1 VGVIGT
7 AGHVDHGKSS
17 LVRALTGIDPDRL
30 REEKEREMT
39 IDLGF
44 AWLDLPG
51 GERVGIIDVPGHKD
65 FIKNMLAGVGGID
78 AALFVVAADEGVMPQ
93 TQEHLDILDLLQVKT
108 GVIALTKIDLV
119 SDPEWLELMEA
130 DLLEHLEGT
139 PLEHAPVVHVSARTG
154 AGLDKLKAAIAAA
167 LRSAE
172 TRQDRGRARLPV
184 DRIFTIAGFGAVVTG
199 TLMDG
204 VLRVGDEI
212 ELQPAGLKGRIR
224 GIQSHKDRLE
234 RAYPG
239 SRVAVNLT
247 GIGIEH
253 IARGDVVAAPGVL
266 RGTTMV
272 DASLR
277 FLSDAPI
284 PLKHGTA
291 VDFFSGAAEAPARL
305 RLLDKEI
312 LQPGE
317 TAWVQFQLETPI
329 AILKG
334 DRYIIRLP
342 SPSVTIGGGI
352 VVDPHPSRRH
362 RRMRPDVVERLKT
375 LAYGTPAELLVQAL
389 QKGEPCT
396 LEDLRGRVAL
406 VADAL
411 QEALSEA
418 LTQGDILPLTA
429 GETADGWLPPSTL
442 VISRAGWARLTEQIE
457 RLLSDY
463 HSQYPLRR
471 GMPREELKSRLRL
484 AGRVFNQIVEYA
496 GRAGLLREIEGY
508 VARPDH
514 AVVFSAEQQA
524 RVARMLAEFRR
535 QPYTPPSI
543 PDAEKLLDAELLNA
557 CFEQGLLLKVSEDVA
572 FLPETYQTMLEQ
584 VKAHLR
590 QHGTIT
596 VAQVRDQFG
605 ASRRYALALMGY
617 LDQQGVTRRM
627 GDERVLR

>member
-1 VGVIGT
+1 MGVIGT

-17 LVRALTGIDPDRL
+17 LVRALTGMDPDRL

-51 GERVGIIDVPGHKD
+51 EERIGVIDVPGHKD

-93 TQEHLDILDLLQVKT
+93 TQEHLDILDLLQVKA

-139 PLEHAPVVHVSARTG
+139 ALEHAPIIHVSARTG
-154 AGLDKLKAAIAAA
+154 AGLDQLKAAIAAS
-167 LRSAE
+167 LRSVE

-199 TLMDG
+199 ALMDG

-224 GIQSHKDRLE
+224 GIQSHKDKLE

-239 SRVAVNLT
+239 HRVAINLT
-247 GIGIEH
+247 GIGVEQIR
-253 IARGDVVAAPGVL
+253 RGDVVAAPGIL
-266 RGTTMV
+266 RATTLL

-277 FLSDAPI
+277 YLADAPI
-284 PLKHGTA
+284 ALKHGAA
-291 VDFFSGAAEAPARL
+291 VDFFSGAVETPARL

-312 LQPGE
+312 LKPGE
-317 TAWVQFQLETPI
+317 TAWVQLQLEAPV
-329 AILKG
+329 AVLKG

-352 VVDPHPSRRH
+352 IVDPHPGRRH
-362 RRMRPDVVERLKT
+362 RRMRPEVIERLKT
-375 LAYGTPAELLVQAL
+375 LAYGTPAELLTQAL

-396 LEDLRGRVAL
+396 LDELRGRVAFAAETL
-406 VADAL
+406 T
-411 QEALSEA
+411 EALDEA
-418 LTQGDILPLTA
+418 LAQGDILA
-429 GETADGWLPPSTL
+429 LPAPAEGRPPANAL
-442 VISRAGWARLTEQIE
+442 LLSRAGWARLNEQSE
-457 RLLSDY
+457 RLLNDY
-463 HSQYPLRR
+463 HRQYPLRQ
-471 GMPREELKSRLRL
+471 GMPREELKSRLKL
-484 AGRVFNQIVEYA
+484 AGRAFNLIIEQA
-496 GRAGLLREIEGY
+496 GRAGQLREVEGFL
-508 VARPDH
+508 ARPDH
-514 AVVFSAEQQA
+514 RVDFSAEQRA
-524 RVARMLAEFRR
+524 RIAQVLAEFRR

-543 PDAEKLLDAELLNA
+543 PDAEKQLDAELLNA

-572 FLPETYQTMLEQ
+572 FLPETYQAMREQ
-584 VKAHLR
+584 VVAHLR
-590 QHGTIT
+590 QHGSIT
-596 VAQVRDQFG
+596 VAQARDLFG